1 MGKKNGTDIVKPQ
14 SGGALAIDGADDFF
28 AAPAIAGVE
37 QSDRL
42 VPVLHVFQAT
52 SKETTELG
60 KFDLGDLID
69 VVERR
74 KVSSRRFSVV
84 AGRRAWVK
92 WVKGINAPEYAY
104 ENKADVPPGDLEWTG
119 DSASR
124 TPPIATET
132 WEFVVLVEGETF
144 PFLWRAK
151 RTSVKCGKYL
161 YELTERARMQRRIAL
176 YELGF
181 VQEKNDK
188 GVYAVPTVRQVG
200 DCPPE
205 MAEAVVKFRRS
216 FVNRPIEADDGALK
230 SAGDDSEIPI

>member
-1 MGKKNGTDIVKPQ
+1 MGKKNGTEITKAQ
-14 SGGALAIDGADDFF
+14 ESGALAVAGADDFF

-37 QSDRL
+37 QADRL
-42 VPVLHVFQAT
+42 VPVLHLFQAT

-74 KVSSRRFSVV
+74 KVGSRRLTVV
-84 AGRRAWVK
+84 CGRRMWVK
-92 WVKGINAPEYAY
+92 WVKGLPAPEYVCD
-104 ENKADVPPGDLEWTG
+104 NKADVPADDLRWTG
-119 DSASR
+119 EGDNR
-124 TPPIATET
+124 IPPAATET
-132 WEFVVLVEGETF
+132 WEFIVLVEGEPF

-151 RTSVKCGKYL
+151 KTAAKCGKTL

-176 YELGF
+176 YELGWK
-181 VQEKNDK
+181 QGPSDK

-216 FVNRPIEADDGALK
+216 FASRPIEADDGAL
-230 SAGDDSEIPI
+230 GQGHDDSEIPI